1 MTITIERT
9 EDASLIRRAAL
20 ASWEDMRDDFAPAP
34 EDYQPPNGYWL
45 SARDSNEELGVALF
59 VPHNYARWE
68 AHLAMVC
75 RGKAALAAVRLMFAH
90 VFSDTPCRRI
100 IAAIPA
106 HNRKAILFARW
117 LGMEQTGLDRR
128 SFLYN
133 ATLHDL
139 VLFGISKP

>member
-1 MTITIERT
+1 MNITIERT
-9 EDASLIRRAAL
+9 GDARLIRRAAL

-34 EDYQPPNGYWL
+34 EDYVPPDGYWL
-45 SARDSNEELGVALF
+45 SAREGQTELGVGFF
-59 VPHNYARWE
+59 VPHTFVRWE
-68 AHLAMVC
+68 FHLAMLC
-75 RGKAALAAVRLMFAH
+75 RGKVALAAVRLMFAH

-106 HNRKAILFARW
+106 YNRKAIVFVRW